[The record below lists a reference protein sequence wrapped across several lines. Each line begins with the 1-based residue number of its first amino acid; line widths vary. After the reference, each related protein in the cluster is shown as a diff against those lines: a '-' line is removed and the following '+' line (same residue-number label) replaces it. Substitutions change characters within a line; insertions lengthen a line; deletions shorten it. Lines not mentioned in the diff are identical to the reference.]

1 MVRQVEKVESLYFAS
16 DAFFTYK
23 LRAKSLP
30 VADLKFVQEISSR
43 LPPQVQKALNPV
55 LEQSSVNW
63 IANWVKEL
71 GITYGSEHGW
81 WLG

>member
-1 MVRQVEKVESLYFAS
+1 MEKAGSLYLAS
-16 DAFFTYK
+16 DAFFTYE

-55 LEQSSVNW
+55 LEQISVNW
-63 IANWVKEL
+63 VANWVKEL

-81 WLG
+81 GLR